1 MGLFTRYGG
10 LTIDVGAGP
19 KGLSVAEAL
28 AGRAGT
34 LRLGGDSIFLWTPG
48 DAAADGEL
56 VLDARHRTPSDDDLA
71 AFDSALEG
79 RFMTARLVLLSSPDA
94 EALQRIHARGAYAV
108 VPGPGPNIPANIR
121 RRVLTY
127 QPTPNGL

>member
-10 LTIDVGAGP
+10 LTVEVGAGP

-34 LRLGGDSIFLWTPG
+34 LCLGGEGTALWSPG
-48 DAAADGEL
+48 HEAEGDL
-56 VLDARHRTPSDDDLA
+56 VLDARHRDPSDDDLA
-71 AFDSALEG
+71 AFEAALEG
-79 RFMTARLVLLSSPDA
+79 RFMTARLVVLSGTNP
-94 EALQRIHARGAYAV
+94 ETLRRLHARGAYAV
-108 VPGPGPNIPANIR
+108 VPGPGRNIPADIR

-127 QPTPNGL
+127 QPTPNRL